1 MRISYDNFLTALCSY
16 IDTAIMEKLPRN
28 RRLLLGI
35 AIMALP
41 AWLTNK
47 VRTYSE
53 LLETL
58 HIIDGD
64 FIDLDELEAT
74 GKTLL
79 EKYGNYELNL
89 MDIAITITEDDI
101 CRLCQSARN
110 LANS

>member
-1 MRISYDNFLTALCSY
+1 MKITYDSFLTALCSY
-16 IDTAIMEKLPRN
+16 IDSDIMEKLPRN

-47 VRTYSE
+47 IRNYSE

-58 HIIDGD
+58 NIIDGD
-64 FIDLDELEAT
+64 FVDLDELEAV
-74 GKTLL
+74 GKQLL
-79 EKYGNYELNL
+79 EKYGNYELKL
-89 MDIAITITEDDI
+89 MDLAITITQDDI